1 MRTHCKFERGAV
13 TEMAYQLTKTNH
25 LIYSPTPQTSKTFIK
40 MAQLI
45 EFTLTKITKK
55 TIHLDEECY
64 IRLQKLTI
72 GTDDTITIAPT
83 TLQYTWTLIHLYSQ
97 QTC

>member
-1 MRTHCKFERGAV
+1 MRTHGKFERGTV

-25 LIYSPTPQTSKTFIK
+25 LIYSPTPQTSKTFIQ

-55 TIHLDEECY
+55 QFILMKNVIYDCKNLLLEQMTPLP
-64 IRLQKLTI
+64 L
-72 GTDDTITIAPT
+72 PPPPSN
-83 TLQYTWTLIHLYSQ
+83 TLGH
-97 QTC
+97 